1 MLQSLGVLLYSPRLE
16 SMIRNHQTIL
26 HGSKEEVEIRGCTV
40 WAVEKLRQEIERLEK
55 ASTNVSSDKNAEHQH
70 ENDHEYE
77 SSEVIVQ
84 SNGEAELKDQKTE
97 TETETMEQDNTAIP
111 KTQDPTP
118 KKQKQQINAV
128 LIDFFLYDVAK
139 EKEKQE
145 QEEGRE
151 EESLPHHR
159 TRSIFYWKCWLAG
172 ERGERKWDFCLWNKK
187 RGGRR
192 SYYRNCK
199 DDRLQ
204 YETIE
209 PNTTS

>member
-1 MLQSLGVLLYSPRLE
+1 
-16 SMIRNHQTIL
+16 MIRNHQTIP

-55 ASTNVSSDKNAEHQH
+55 ASTNVSSDKEAEHQH
-70 ENDHEYE
+70 ENDHQYE
-77 SSEVIVQ
+77 SSEVVVQ
-84 SNGEAELKDQKTE
+84 SNGEAELKDQKIE
-97 TETETMEQDNTAIP
+97 TESTEEVDTTSSS
-111 KTQDPTP
+111 TQEPTL

-159 TRSIFYWKCWLAG
+159 TRSIFY
-172 ERGERKWDFCLWNKK
+172 
-187 RGGRR
+187 
-192 SYYRNCK
+192 
-199 DDRLQ
+199 
-204 YETIE
+204 
-209 PNTTS
+209 